1 MSRNAK
7 RSVTSHS
14 STNHH
19 HSAQILTPVAS
30 AETSVEP
37 RKEPTSRRR
46 RVELGVGA
54 VILAGVLYLPFSPL
68 LSMADPSQANTPA
81 ADAAA
86 SVSASLRAS
95 ADSSPSQSVS
105 SPATKLHRPVV
116 ASPDYQ
122 PVFED
127 VPEGSAYYDGVRWAV
142 RAKVMDPDS
151 EPLFGA
157 DAVVTR
163 GELIRIFYRLAGSP
177 SVTRPEHSPYEDV
190 NESDPN
196 YDAYLWARDQQITSG
211 WKDGK
216 FHPEAPLSNAST
228 VALLHRAD
236 GSSKIQLTGTSPFS
250 DVTSLTPF
258 YRQIVWASRRG
269 VSTVSEGEAFAP
281 TEHTSKARVAMML
294 YLYFR
299 TL

>member
-7 RSVTSHS
+7 RSATSNS
-14 STNHH
+14 SPNHH
-19 HSAQILTPVAS
+19 ESAQVLSPVDSTDAS
-30 AETSVEP
+30 AEQ
-37 RKEPTSRRR
+37 RKKSTSRRR
-46 RVELGVGA
+46 IELGVGA

-81 ADAAA
+81 ADAT
-86 SVSASLRAS
+86 VPTSASLYAS
-95 ADSSPSQSVS
+95 ADGSPSLSLSSPD
-105 SPATKLHRPVV
+105 TKLHRPVI

-142 RAKVMDPDS
+142 RAQVTDPDS
-151 EPLFGA
+151 ETLFGA
-157 DAVVTR
+157 DNTVTR

-177 SVTRPEHSPYEDV
+177 SVTRPDHSPYKDV
-190 NESDPN
+190 DESDPN

-211 WKDGK
+211 WNDGK

-250 DVTSLTPF
+250 DVTSSTPF

-269 VSTVSEGEAFAP
+269 VSTVSEGDAFAP

>member
-1 MSRNAK
+1 MSRNAM
-7 RSVTSHS
+7 RSATSNS
-14 STNHH
+14 SPNHH
-19 HSAQILTPVAS
+19 ESAQVLSPVDSADAS
-30 AETSVEP
+30 AEQ
-37 RKEPTSRRR
+37 RKKSTSRRR
-46 RVELGVGA
+46 IELGVGA

-81 ADAAA
+81 ADTT
-86 SVSASLRAS
+86 VPTSASLYAS
-95 ADSSPSQSVS
+95 ADGSPSLSLSSPD
-105 SPATKLHRPVV
+105 TKLHRPVI

-122 PVFED
+122 PAFED

-142 RAKVMDPDS
+142 RAQVMDPDS
-151 EPLFGA
+151 ETLFGA
-157 DAVVTR
+157 DNTVTR

-177 SVTRPEHSPYEDV
+177 SVTRPDRSPYEDV
-190 NESDPN
+190 DESDPN

-211 WKDGK
+211 WNDGK

-236 GSSKIQLTGTSPFS
+236 GSSKIQLTGISPFS
-250 DVTSLTPF
+250 DVTSSTPF

-269 VSTVSEGEAFAP
+269 VSTVSEGDAFAP

>member
-7 RSVTSHS
+7 RSATSNS
-14 STNHH
+14 SPNHH
-19 HSAQILTPVAS
+19 ESAQVLSPVDSADAS
-30 AETSVEP
+30 AEQ
-37 RKEPTSRRR
+37 RKKSTSRRR
-46 RVELGVGA
+46 IELGVGA

-81 ADAAA
+81 ADAT
-86 SVSASLRAS
+86 VPTSASLHAS
-95 ADSSPSQSVS
+95 ADGSPSLSLSSPD
-105 SPATKLHRPVV
+105 TKLHRPVI

-122 PVFED
+122 PAFED

-142 RAKVMDPDS
+142 RAQVTDPDS
-151 EPLFGA
+151 ETLFGA
-157 DAVVTR
+157 DNTVTR

-177 SVTRPEHSPYEDV
+177 SVTRPGHSPYKDV
-190 NESDPN
+190 DESDPN

-211 WKDGK
+211 WNDGK

-250 DVTSLTPF
+250 DVTSSTPF

-269 VSTVSEGEAFAP
+269 VSTVSEGDAFAP

>member
-7 RSVTSHS
+7 RSATSNS
-14 STNHH
+14 SPNHH
-19 HSAQILTPVAS
+19 ESAQVLSPVDSADAS
-30 AETSVEP
+30 AEQ
-37 RKEPTSRRR
+37 RKKSTSRRR
-46 RVELGVGA
+46 IELGVGA

-81 ADAAA
+81 ADAT
-86 SVSASLRAS
+86 VPTSASLHAS
-95 ADSSPSQSVS
+95 ADGSPSLSLSSPD
-105 SPATKLHRPVV
+105 TKLHRPVI

-122 PVFED
+122 PAFED

-142 RAKVMDPDS
+142 RAQVMDPDS
-151 EPLFGA
+151 EALFGA
-157 DAVVTR
+157 DNTVTR

-177 SVTRPEHSPYEDV
+177 SVTRPDHSPYKDV
-190 NESDPN
+190 DESDPN

-211 WKDGK
+211 WNDGK

-250 DVTSLTPF
+250 DVTSSTPF

-269 VSTVSEGEAFAP
+269 VSTVSEGDAFAP

>member
-7 RSVTSHS
+7 RSATSNS

-19 HSAQILTPVAS
+19 ESAQVLSSVDSADAS
-30 AETSVEP
+30 AEQ
-37 RKEPTSRRR
+37 RKKSTSRRR
-46 RVELGVGA
+46 IELGVGA

-68 LSMADPSQANTPA
+68 LSMTDPSQANTPA
-81 ADAAA
+81 ADAT
-86 SVSASLRAS
+86 VPTLASLYAS
-95 ADSSPSQSVS
+95 ADGSPSLSLSSPD
-105 SPATKLHRPVV
+105 TKLHRPVI

-122 PVFED
+122 PAFED

-142 RAKVMDPDS
+142 RAQVMDPDS
-151 EPLFGA
+151 ETLFGA
-157 DAVVTR
+157 NNTVTR

-177 SVTRPEHSPYEDV
+177 SVTRPDHSPYEDV
-190 NESDPN
+190 DESDPN
-196 YDAYLWARDQQITSG
+196 YDAYLWAREQQITSG
-211 WKDGK
+211 WNDGK

-250 DVTSLTPF
+250 DVTSSTPF

-269 VSTVSEGEAFAP
+269 VSTVSEGDAFAP

>member
-7 RSVTSHS
+7 RSATSNS
-14 STNHH
+14 SPNHH
-19 HSAQILTPVAS
+19 ESAQVLSPVDSADAS
-30 AETSVEP
+30 AEQ
-37 RKEPTSRRR
+37 RKKSTSRRR
-46 RVELGVGA
+46 IELGVGA

-81 ADAAA
+81 ADTT
-86 SVSASLRAS
+86 VPTSASLYAS
-95 ADSSPSQSVS
+95 ADGSPSLSLSSPD
-105 SPATKLHRPVV
+105 TKLHRPVI

-122 PVFED
+122 PAFED

-142 RAKVMDPDS
+142 RAQVMDPDS
-151 EPLFGA
+151 ETLFGA
-157 DAVVTR
+157 DNTVTR

-177 SVTRPEHSPYEDV
+177 SVTRPDHSPYEDV
-190 NESDPN
+190 DESDPN
-196 YDAYLWARDQQITSG
+196 YDAYLWAREQQITSG
-211 WKDGK
+211 WNDGK

-250 DVTSLTPF
+250 DVTSSTPF

-269 VSTVSEGEAFAP
+269 VSTVSEGDAFAP

>member
-7 RSVTSHS
+7 RSATSNS

-19 HSAQILTPVAS
+19 ESAQVLSPVDS
-30 AETSVEP
+30 ADAFAEQ
-37 RKEPTSRRR
+37 RKKSTSRRR
-46 RVELGVGA
+46 IELGVGA

-81 ADAAA
+81 ADAT
-86 SVSASLRAS
+86 VPTSASLHAS
-95 ADSSPSQSVS
+95 ADGSPSLSLSSPD
-105 SPATKLHRPVV
+105 TKLHRPVI

-122 PVFED
+122 PAFED

-142 RAKVMDPDS
+142 RAQVMDPDS
-151 EPLFGA
+151 ETLFGA
-157 DAVVTR
+157 DNTVTR

-177 SVTRPEHSPYEDV
+177 SVTRTDHSPYEDV
-190 NESDPN
+190 DESDPN
-196 YDAYLWARDQQITSG
+196 YDAYLWAREQQITSG
-211 WKDGK
+211 WNDGK

-250 DVTSLTPF
+250 DVTSSTPF

-269 VSTVSEGEAFAP
+269 VSTVSEGDAFAP

>member
-7 RSVTSHS
+7 RSATSNS
-14 STNHH
+14 SPNHH
-19 HSAQILTPVAS
+19 ESAQVLSSVDSADAS
-30 AETSVEP
+30 AEQ
-37 RKEPTSRRR
+37 RKKSTSRRR
-46 RVELGVGA
+46 IELGVGA

-68 LSMADPSQANTPA
+68 LSMADSSQANTPA
-81 ADAAA
+81 ADAT
-86 SVSASLRAS
+86 VPTSASLYAS
-95 ADSSPSQSVS
+95 ADGSPSLSLSSPD
-105 SPATKLHRPVV
+105 TKLHRPVI

-142 RAKVMDPDS
+142 RAQVMDPDS
-151 EPLFGA
+151 ETLFGA
-157 DAVVTR
+157 DNTVTR

-177 SVTRPEHSPYEDV
+177 SVTRPDHSPYEDV
-190 NESDPN
+190 DESDPN

-211 WKDGK
+211 WNDGK

-236 GSSKIQLTGTSPFS
+236 GSSKIQLTGISPFS
-250 DVTSLTPF
+250 DVTSSTPF

-269 VSTVSEGEAFAP
+269 VSTVSEGDAFAP

>member
-7 RSVTSHS
+7 RSATSNS
-14 STNHH
+14 SPNHH
-19 HSAQILTPVAS
+19 ESAQVLSPVDSTDAS
-30 AETSVEP
+30 AEQ
-37 RKEPTSRRR
+37 RKKSTSRRR
-46 RVELGVGA
+46 IELGVGA

-81 ADAAA
+81 ADAT
-86 SVSASLRAS
+86 VPTSASLHAS
-95 ADSSPSQSVS
+95 ADGSPSLSLSSPD
-105 SPATKLHRPVV
+105 TKLHRPVI

-122 PVFED
+122 PAFED

-142 RAKVMDPDS
+142 RAQVMNPDS
-151 EPLFGA
+151 ETLFGA
-157 DAVVTR
+157 DNTVTR

-177 SVTRPEHSPYEDV
+177 SVTRPDHSPYEDV
-190 NESDPN
+190 DESDPN
-196 YDAYLWARDQQITSG
+196 YDAYLWAREQQITSG
-211 WKDGK
+211 WNDGK

-250 DVTSLTPF
+250 DVTSSTPF

-269 VSTVSEGEAFAP
+269 VSTVSEGDAFAP

>member
-7 RSVTSHS
+7 RSATSNS
-14 STNHH
+14 SPNHH
-19 HSAQILTPVAS
+19 ESAQVLIPVDSADAS
-30 AETSVEP
+30 AEQ
-37 RKEPTSRRR
+37 RKKSTSRRR
-46 RVELGVGA
+46 IELGVGA

-68 LSMADPSQANTPA
+68 LSMADSSQANTPA
-81 ADAAA
+81 ADAT
-86 SVSASLRAS
+86 VPTSASLYAS
-95 ADSSPSQSVS
+95 ADGSPSLSLSSPD
-105 SPATKLHRPVV
+105 TKLHRPVI

-122 PVFED
+122 PAFED

-142 RAKVMDPDS
+142 RAQVMDPDS
-151 EPLFGA
+151 ETLFGA
-157 DAVVTR
+157 DNTVTR

-177 SVTRPEHSPYEDV
+177 SVTRPDHSPYEDV
-190 NESDPN
+190 DESDPN
-196 YDAYLWARDQQITSG
+196 YDAYLWAREQQITSG
-211 WKDGK
+211 WNDGK

-250 DVTSLTPF
+250 DVTSSTPF
-258 YRQIVWASRRG
+258 YRQIVWASRHG
-269 VSTVSEGEAFAP
+269 VSTVSEGDAFAP

>member
-7 RSVTSHS
+7 RSATSNS
-14 STNHH
+14 SPNHH
-19 HSAQILTPVAS
+19 ESAQVLSPADSADAS
-30 AETSVEP
+30 AEQ
-37 RKEPTSRRR
+37 RKKSTSRRR
-46 RVELGVGA
+46 IELGVGA

-81 ADAAA
+81 ADAT
-86 SVSASLRAS
+86 VPTSASLHAS
-95 ADSSPSQSVS
+95 ADGSPSLSLSSPD
-105 SPATKLHRPVV
+105 TKLHRPVI

-122 PVFED
+122 PAFED

-142 RAKVMDPDS
+142 RAQVMDPDS
-151 EPLFGA
+151 ETLFGA
-157 DAVVTR
+157 DNTVTR

-177 SVTRPEHSPYEDV
+177 SVTRPGHSPYEDV
-190 NESDPN
+190 DESDPN
-196 YDAYLWARDQQITSG
+196 YDAYLWAREQQITSG
-211 WKDGK
+211 WNDGK

-250 DVTSLTPF
+250 DVTSSTPF

-269 VSTVSEGEAFAP
+269 VSTVSEGDAFAP

>member
-1 MSRNAK
+1 MSRNAM
-7 RSVTSHS
+7 RSATSNS
-14 STNHH
+14 SPNHH
-19 HSAQILTPVAS
+19 ESAQVLSSVDSADAS
-30 AETSVEP
+30 AEQ
-37 RKEPTSRRR
+37 RKKSTSRRR
-46 RVELGVGA
+46 IELGVGA

-81 ADAAA
+81 ADAT
-86 SVSASLRAS
+86 VPTSASLHAS
-95 ADSSPSQSVS
+95 ADGSPSLSLSSPD
-105 SPATKLHRPVV
+105 TKLHRPVI

-122 PVFED
+122 PAFED

-142 RAKVMDPDS
+142 RAQVMDPDS
-151 EPLFGA
+151 ETLFGA
-157 DAVVTR
+157 DNTVTR

-177 SVTRPEHSPYEDV
+177 SVTRPDHSPYEDV
-190 NESDPN
+190 DESDPN

-211 WKDGK
+211 WNDGK

-250 DVTSLTPF
+250 DVTSSTPF

-269 VSTVSEGEAFAP
+269 VSTVSEGDAFAP

>member
-7 RSVTSHS
+7 RSATSNS
-14 STNHH
+14 SPNHH
-19 HSAQILTPVAS
+19 ESAQVLSPVDSTDAS
-30 AETSVEP
+30 AEQ
-37 RKEPTSRRR
+37 RKKSTSRRR
-46 RVELGVGA
+46 IELGVGA

-81 ADAAA
+81 ADAT
-86 SVSASLRAS
+86 VPTSASLHAS
-95 ADSSPSQSVS
+95 ADGSPSLSLSSPD
-105 SPATKLHRPVV
+105 TKLHRPVI

-122 PVFED
+122 PAFED

-142 RAKVMDPDS
+142 RAQVMDPDS
-151 EPLFGA
+151 ETLFGA
-157 DAVVTR
+157 DNTVTR

-177 SVTRPEHSPYEDV
+177 SVTRPDHSPYEDV
-190 NESDPN
+190 GESDPN
-196 YDAYLWARDQQITSG
+196 YDAYLWACEQQITSG
-211 WKDGK
+211 WNDGK

-250 DVTSLTPF
+250 DVTSSTPF

-269 VSTVSEGEAFAP
+269 VSTVSEGDAFAP

>member
-7 RSVTSHS
+7 RSATSNS

-19 HSAQILTPVAS
+19 ESAQVLSSVDSADAS
-30 AETSVEP
+30 AEQ
-37 RKEPTSRRR
+37 RKKATSRRR
-46 RVELGVGA
+46 IELGVGA

-81 ADAAA
+81 ADAT
-86 SVSASLRAS
+86 VPTSASLYAS
-95 ADSSPSQSVS
+95 ADGSPSLSLSSPD
-105 SPATKLHRPVV
+105 TKLHRPVI

-122 PVFED
+122 PAFED

-142 RAKVMDPDS
+142 RAQVMDPDS
-151 EPLFGA
+151 ETLFGA
-157 DAVVTR
+157 DNTVTR

-177 SVTRPEHSPYEDV
+177 SVTRPDHSPYEDV
-190 NESDPN
+190 DESDPN
-196 YDAYLWARDQQITSG
+196 YDAYLWAREQQITSG
-211 WKDGK
+211 WNDGK

-228 VALLHRAD
+228 IALLHRAD

-250 DVTSLTPF
+250 DVTSSTPF

-269 VSTVSEGEAFAP
+269 VSTVSEGDAFAP

>member
-7 RSVTSHS
+7 RSATSNS
-14 STNHH
+14 SPNHH
-19 HSAQILTPVAS
+19 ESAQVLSSVDSADAS
-30 AETSVEP
+30 AEQ
-37 RKEPTSRRR
+37 RKKSTSRRR
-46 RVELGVGA
+46 IELGVGA
-54 VILAGVLYLPFSPL
+54 VILAGVLYLPFSPF
-68 LSMADPSQANTPA
+68 LSMADSSQANTPA
-81 ADAAA
+81 ADAT
-86 SVSASLRAS
+86 VPTSASLYAS
-95 ADSSPSQSVS
+95 ADGSPSLSLSSPD
-105 SPATKLHRPVV
+105 TKLHRPVI

-122 PVFED
+122 PAFED

-142 RAKVMDPDS
+142 RAQVMDPDS
-151 EPLFGA
+151 ETLFGA
-157 DAVVTR
+157 DNTVTR

-177 SVTRPEHSPYEDV
+177 SVTRPDRSPYEDV
-190 NESDPN
+190 DESDPN
-196 YDAYLWARDQQITSG
+196 YDAYLWAREQQITSG
-211 WKDGK
+211 WNDGK

-250 DVTSLTPF
+250 DVNSSTPF

-269 VSTVSEGEAFAP
+269 VSTVSEGDAFAP

>member
-7 RSVTSHS
+7 RSATSNS
-14 STNHH
+14 SPNHH
-19 HSAQILTPVAS
+19 ESAQVLSPVDS
-30 AETSVEP
+30 ADAFAEQ
-37 RKEPTSRRR
+37 RKKSTSRRR
-46 RVELGVGA
+46 IELGVGA

-81 ADAAA
+81 ADAT
-86 SVSASLRAS
+86 VPTSASLHAS
-95 ADSSPSQSVS
+95 ADGSPSLSLS
-105 SPATKLHRPVV
+105 SPATKLHRPVI

-122 PVFED
+122 PAFED

-142 RAKVMDPDS
+142 RAQVMDPDS
-151 EPLFGA
+151 EALFGA
-157 DAVVTR
+157 DNTVTR

-177 SVTRPEHSPYEDV
+177 SVTRPDHSPYEDV
-190 NESDPN
+190 DESDPN
-196 YDAYLWARDQQITSG
+196 YDAYLWAREQQITSG
-211 WKDGK
+211 WNDGK

-250 DVTSLTPF
+250 DVTSSTPF

-269 VSTVSEGEAFAP
+269 VSTVSEGDAFAP

>member
-7 RSVTSHS
+7 RSATSNS

-19 HSAQILTPVAS
+19 ESAQIISPVDSADAS
-30 AETSVEP
+30 AEQ
-37 RKEPTSRRR
+37 RKKSTSRRR
-46 RVELGVGA
+46 IELGVGA
-54 VILAGVLYLPFSPL
+54 VILAGVLYLPFSPF
-68 LSMADPSQANTPA
+68 LSMADSSQANTPA
-81 ADAAA
+81 ADAT
-86 SVSASLRAS
+86 VPTSASLYAS
-95 ADSSPSQSVS
+95 ADGSPSLSLSSPD
-105 SPATKLHRPVV
+105 TKLHRPVI

-122 PVFED
+122 PAFED

-142 RAKVMDPDS
+142 RAQVMDPDS
-151 EPLFGA
+151 ETLFGA
-157 DAVVTR
+157 DNTVTR

-177 SVTRPEHSPYEDV
+177 SVTRPDHSPYEDV
-190 NESDPN
+190 DESDPN
-196 YDAYLWARDQQITSG
+196 YDAYLWAREQQITSG
-211 WKDGK
+211 WNDGK

-236 GSSKIQLTGTSPFS
+236 GSSKIQLTGISPFS
-250 DVTSLTPF
+250 DVTSSTPF

-269 VSTVSEGEAFAP
+269 VSTVSEGDAFAP

>member
-7 RSVTSHS
+7 RSATSNS

-19 HSAQILTPVAS
+19 ESPQVLSPVDSADAS
-30 AETSVEP
+30 AEQ
-37 RKEPTSRRR
+37 RKKSTSRRR
-46 RVELGVGA
+46 IELGVGA

-81 ADAAA
+81 ADAT
-86 SVSASLRAS
+86 VPTSASLHAS
-95 ADSSPSQSVS
+95 ADGSPSLSLSSPD
-105 SPATKLHRPVV
+105 TKLHRPVI

-122 PVFED
+122 PAFED

-142 RAKVMDPDS
+142 RAQVMDPDS
-151 EPLFGA
+151 ETLFGA
-157 DAVVTR
+157 DNTVTR

-177 SVTRPEHSPYEDV
+177 SVTRPDHSPYEDV
-190 NESDPN
+190 DESDPN
-196 YDAYLWARDQQITSG
+196 YDAYLWAREQQITSG
-211 WKDGK
+211 WNDGK

-250 DVTSLTPF
+250 DVTSSTPF

-269 VSTVSEGEAFAP
+269 VSTVSEGDAFAP

>member
-7 RSVTSHS
+7 RSATSNS

-19 HSAQILTPVAS
+19 ESAQVLSSVDSADAS
-30 AETSVEP
+30 AEQ
-37 RKEPTSRRR
+37 RKKSTSRRR
-46 RVELGVGA
+46 IELGVGA

-68 LSMADPSQANTPA
+68 LSMTDPSQANTPA
-81 ADAAA
+81 ADAT
-86 SVSASLRAS
+86 VPTSASLYAS
-95 ADSSPSQSVS
+95 ADGSPSLSLSSPD
-105 SPATKLHRPVV
+105 TKLHRPVI

-122 PVFED
+122 PAFED

-142 RAKVMDPDS
+142 RAQVMDPDS
-151 EPLFGA
+151 ETLFGA
-157 DAVVTR
+157 NNTVTR

-177 SVTRPEHSPYEDV
+177 SVTRPDHSPYEDV
-190 NESDPN
+190 DESDPN
-196 YDAYLWARDQQITSG
+196 YDAYLWAREQQITSG
-211 WKDGK
+211 WNDGK
-216 FHPEAPLSNAST
+216 FHPEEPLSNAST

-250 DVTSLTPF
+250 DVTSSTPF

-269 VSTVSEGEAFAP
+269 VSTVSEGDAFAP

>member
-7 RSVTSHS
+7 RSATSNS
-14 STNHH
+14 SPNHH
-19 HSAQILTPVAS
+19 ESAQVLSPVDSTDAS
-30 AETSVEP
+30 AEQ
-37 RKEPTSRRR
+37 RKKSTSRRR
-46 RVELGVGA
+46 IELGVGT

-81 ADAAA
+81 ADAT
-86 SVSASLRAS
+86 VPTSASLHAS
-95 ADSSPSQSVS
+95 ADGSPSLSLSSPD
-105 SPATKLHRPVV
+105 TKLHRPVI

-122 PVFED
+122 PAFED

-142 RAKVMDPDS
+142 RAQVMDPDS
-151 EPLFGA
+151 ETLFGA
-157 DAVVTR
+157 DNTVTR

-177 SVTRPEHSPYEDV
+177 SVTRPDHSPYEDV
-190 NESDPN
+190 DESDPN
-196 YDAYLWARDQQITSG
+196 YDAYLWAREQQITSG
-211 WKDGK
+211 WNDGK

-250 DVTSLTPF
+250 DVTSSTPF

-269 VSTVSEGEAFAP
+269 VSTVSEGDAFAP

>member
-7 RSVTSHS
+7 RSATSNS
-14 STNHH
+14 SPNHH
-19 HSAQILTPVAS
+19 ESAQVLSPVDSADTS
-30 AETSVEP
+30 AEQ
-37 RKEPTSRRR
+37 RKKSTSRRR
-46 RVELGVGA
+46 IELGVGT

-81 ADAAA
+81 ADAT
-86 SVSASLRAS
+86 VPTSASLYAS
-95 ADSSPSQSVS
+95 ADGSPSLSLSSPD
-105 SPATKLHRPVV
+105 TKLHRPVI

-122 PVFED
+122 PAFED

-142 RAKVMDPDS
+142 RAQVMNPDS
-151 EPLFGA
+151 ETLFGA
-157 DAVVTR
+157 DNTVTR
-163 GELIRIFYRLAGSP
+163 DELIRIFYRLAGSP
-177 SVTRPEHSPYEDV
+177 SVTRPDHSPYEDV
-190 NESDPN
+190 DESDPN
-196 YDAYLWARDQQITSG
+196 YDAYLWAREQQITSG
-211 WKDGK
+211 WNDGK

-250 DVTSLTPF
+250 DVTSSTPF

-269 VSTVSEGEAFAP
+269 VSTVSEGDAFAP